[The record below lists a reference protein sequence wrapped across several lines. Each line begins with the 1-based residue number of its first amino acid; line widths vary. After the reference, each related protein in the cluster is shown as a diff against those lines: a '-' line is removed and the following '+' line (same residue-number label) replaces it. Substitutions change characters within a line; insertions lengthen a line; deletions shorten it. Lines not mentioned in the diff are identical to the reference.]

1 MSETKQNEEN
11 GRGEVTKKEVYRG
24 IEIYTRS
31 TFDGKDTIFFISDKY
46 GNTPVTRSISE
57 IKKIIDEIKG
67 AIKYAEGRGLRIE
80 VKSQKDVDLIKKL
93 IMIKIKS

>member
-57 IKKIIDEIKG
+57 IKKIIDEIQGTKQNDLDTLTIFDRAQMG
-67 AIKYAEGRGLRIE
+67 YARYGIKNNF
-80 VKSQKDVDLIKKL
+80 
-93 IMIKIKS
+93 